1 MFEWFFRKKGR
12 KMEETKPNTASPVAK
27 LSRETLEK
35 LRFPRKFEIFVEEFD
50 EEGGPH
56 GKPRWKPV
64 KVDPVLGGNGSNPVI
79 TVNSGREMQE
89 RMQMYKQLG
98 QRFRVLREIDPPSDE
113 ELRKAAVEQGLID
126 ESNRSDQVVPR
137 LESTESDNDNVM
149 DKNIPECSCQRA
161 DEFVSKPVQQRLKPK
176 VITIGDT

>member
-12 KMEETKPNTASPVAK
+12 KMEETRPNTASPVAR

-35 LRFPRKFEIFVEEFD
+35 LKFPRKFEIFVEEFD

-56 GKPRWKPV
+56 GQPRWKPV
-64 KVDPVLGGNGSNPVI
+64 KVDPALGGNGSNPVI
-79 TVNSGREMQE
+79 TVSSGREMQE

-113 ELRKAAVEQGLID
+113 ELRKAAAEQGLID
-126 ESNRSDQVVPR
+126 ESNGPGAVVSGQDSS
-137 LESTESDNDNVM
+137 ESGNDNVM
-149 DKNIPECSCQRA
+149 DKNAPERFCQRT
-161 DEFVSKPVQQRLKPK
+161 DELVPK
-176 VITIGDT
+176 QA